1 VATPKA
7 DDGVPAMSLLFW
19 AAAVLTLLGI
29 LILVHELGH
38 FAFAKLFDVKVIRF
52 SLGFGPRLLGITRG
66 ETEYR
71 LSLIPLGGY
80 VRLLGEDPKEAIP
93 AIDRQRRRSLSDKPL
108 WQRYTIVVAGP
119 AFNLLLP
126 LLIYFVHYA
135 GQRTLLPPTI
145 GSVLPNLPAAQAGLI
160 PGDRVESVDGKKI
173 RYWEELERV
182 INDSVGRTLRFG
194 IRRGSDGEERDV
206 TPVRIERSGTLR
218 RKETV
223 GWIGVSPRFHLPEIG
238 VLDPT
243 SPAAQEGLKTFDVI
257 TSVNGAPVATWAEFA
272 HSVERAGASPLRINY
287 LRGGYSAV
295 PFAHV
300 EIQQPSAAVVIPVAV
315 FDAAGHRHYETG
327 LASAELFV
335 FSVEPGSPADLIGIR
350 RGDQILELDGEPLPH
365 WDLLRQKLATNP
377 DRTFKIA
384 WSSPGG
390 ERREATFRQEIRSQ
404 LDAYRQEEEHLV
416 FGAMNRLAWKTEA
429 PVPVRNRF
437 GYAITH
443 AFERTGQII
452 LAMTYGF
459 AEIVRGRVPLSTL
472 GGPIMIGYVAG
483 VAAEQGFDQYLW
495 LMALISVN
503 LALLNFLPVP
513 ILDGGLLV
521 FFTLE
526 LFKRRPPSVR
536 AREIASYVGLVIVA
550 TLMLFALR
558 NDVVRYLLPR

>member
-1 VATPKA
+1 
-7 DDGVPAMSLLFW
+7 MSLLFW
-19 AAAVLTLLGI
+19 GAAVVALLGI

-38 FAFAKLFDVKVIRF
+38 FVFAKLFDVKVIRF

-71 LSLIPLGGY
+71 LSLVPLGGY

-93 AIDRQRRRSLSDKPL
+93 PIDRQRRRALSDKPL

-126 LLIYFVHYA
+126 LLIYFFHYA

-145 GSVLPNLPAAQAGLI
+145 GSVLPNLPADTAGLV
-160 PGDRVESVDGKKI
+160 PGDRVEAVDGKKI
-173 RYWEELERV
+173 RYWEDLERV
-182 INDSVGRTLRFG
+182 IADSVGRTLRFE
-194 IRRGSDGEERDV
+194 IRRGAEGEERDV
-206 TPVRIERSGTLR
+206 TPVRIERSGTLQ

-238 VLDPT
+238 VVDPN
-243 SPAAQEGLKTFDVI
+243 SPAAQAGLKTFDFI
-257 TSVNGAPVATWAEFA
+257 TSVNGAPVATWSEFSKA
-272 HSVERAGASPLRINY
+272 VERTGASPLRINY

-295 PFAHV
+295 PFAHI
-300 EIQQPSAAVVIPVAV
+300 EIQQPSSAVVIPVAI
-315 FDAAGHRHYETG
+315 FDGAGGRRYETG

-335 FSVEPGSPADLIGIR
+335 FSVDPGSPADRIGIR
-350 RGDQILELDGEPLPH
+350 RGDQILELDGAPLPH
-365 WDLLRQKLATNP
+365 WDLLRQRLAINP
-377 DRTFKIA
+377 ERTFKIA
-384 WSSPGG
+384 WLSPGG
-390 ERREATFRQEIRSQ
+390 ERREATFRQDIRSE

-416 FGAMNRLAWKTEA
+416 FGAMNRLAWKTEPA
-429 PVPVRNRF
+429 VPVRNRF
-437 GYAITH
+437 GYAFGH

-452 LAMTYGF
+452 VAMTYGF
-459 AEIVRGRVPLSTL
+459 AEIVRGHVPLSTL

-513 ILDGGLLV
+513 ILDGGMLV